1 MLRPMEIKVKMKAL
15 FVTLAVIAAP
25 SAVFAQYY
33 GQPSGYSAAPGYNL
47 QQNQMQQYNN
57 FLQQNQQQ
65 QQNYRMQQQIN
76 QNTRY
81 RQQQQYNSGFYN
93 Y

>member
-1 MLRPMEIKVKMKAL
+1 MKIIFAAL
-15 FVTLAVIAAP
+15 TLTIVP
-25 SAVFAQYY
+25 SAALAQY
-33 GQPSGYSAAPGYNL
+33 GYNAAPGYNL

-57 FLQQNQQQ
+57 NLRQIQQQ

-81 RQQQQYNSGFYN
+81 RQQQQYNSGFYR